1 MKKGDPNTNGSD
13 LNKNNNNIKPTLDHL
28 SAEDRKALEAYHK
41 AVDEIFVSRYEV
53 TRQGLIQK
61 DVVPINICMSE
72 VTPEVWSNPSISLND
87 IQVMI
92 NSVLERQAKS
102 SNEMM
107 CRLIEE
113 RDGKK
118 FVDPNIHASSSCIV
132 NFAQTN
138 PQSSGTS
145 AGGTSQPN
153 PLAQPMNH
161 FYSRTTVDGSA
172 PACEM
177 LQQIT
182 ASTFGKGYT
191 WTASSS
197 SNK

>member
-1 MKKGDPNTNGSD
+1 
-13 LNKNNNNIKPTLDHL
+13 L
-28 SAEDRKALEAYHK
+28 SAEDRKVLEAYHK
-41 AVDEIFVSRYEV
+41 AVDEIFVSHYEV

-177 LQQIT
+177 LRQIT